1 MVRKKALLGLVSSAA
16 LLAMV
21 AGGAVTANAAE
32 VRVTDA
38 DLAKNQTLTVNAGSY
53 NIANSK
59 FKAVPLALYSYATV
73 DNKDT
78 PATTDDA
85 ITSYDA
91 TTVAELKDAINQ
103 SLTQAGIDTS
113 GKGQSGLAYD
123 ANNPMPWVAEN
134 LLDSTNSPWAGK
146 LRDFFDKLKNT
157 AAFKTAINNGT
168 AMTATGSTATAS
180 VRPGIYAIVDTTATG
195 RAAIV
200 AMTGTGINGVTR
212 LKATKSGSP
221 EYVLG
226 QVEYK
231 AHDTTVSKRI
241 TAVDK
246 NGQVSSDGLNAA
258 APIDDVVEMKLTST
272 VPNWTGYD
280 KYTYKLVDT
289 YSQGLKLLNSD
300 TYPVTVKVDNKPLTK
315 GTNYTLTANEGSR
328 TFTVNFGTADAGITA
343 QKETFPVGAP
353 VEVTY
358 KMRVTGAA
366 VQGTANV
373 NNVNVQYS
381 HNPNNWTDLETKP
394 GNEVK
399 VFVGKVNL
407 KKTDMDG
414 NSLAGAE
421 FQLKSAKEGSAA
433 LYVVKTGEGKYRLAT
448 TGEKGAVKDMKTDTQ
463 GNLEIQ
469 GVTNT
474 KGGADNYYLKEV
486 KSPFNFH
493 RLPVVGIHVDVN
505 EKNGS
510 YQVIEKD
517 GDTDNMATVASN
529 VVTVKNAR
537 NLFDM
542 PKTGSTWMVIF
553 GSGAA
558 AMLVAAGLL
567 LYVGMRK
574 SHQAK

>member
-78 PATTDDA
+78 AATTDDA

-91 TTVAELKDAINQ
+91 TTVAALKDAINQ
-103 SLTQAGIDTS
+103 SLTAAGIDTTA
-113 GKGQSGLAYD
+113 KGQSGLAYD

-157 AAFKTAINNGT
+157 QAFKMAINNGT

-200 AMTGTGINGVTR
+200 AMTGTGINGVTK

-258 APIDDVVEMKLTST
+258 APIDGVVEMKLTST

-399 VFVGKVNL
+399 VVVGKVNL
-407 KKTDMDG
+407 VKTDRDG
-414 NSLAGAE
+414 NRLAGAE
-421 FQLKSAKEGSAA
+421 RRLHESKNGPE

-448 TGEKGAVKDMKTDTQ
+448 TGERGAVKDMKTDTQ

-510 YQVIEKD
+510 HQVTEKD
-517 GDTDNMATVASN
+517 GDTDNMATVANN

-553 GSGAA
+553 GTGAA
-558 AMLVAAGLL
+558 ALLVAAGLL

-574 SHQAK
+574 SRQAK

>member
-91 TTVAELKDAINQ
+91 TTVAALKDAINQ

-180 VRPGIYAIVDTTATG
+180 VRPGIYAIADTTATG

-200 AMTGTGINGVTR
+200 AMTGTGINGVTK

-258 APIDDVVEMKLTST
+258 APIDGVVEMKLT
-272 VPNWTGYD
+272 P
-280 KYTYKLVDT
+280 
-289 YSQGLKLLNSD
+289 
-300 TYPVTVKVDNKPLTK
+300 
-315 GTNYTLTANEGSR
+315 
-328 TFTVNFGTADAGITA
+328 FTDWAVVFG
-343 QKETFPVGAP
+343 
-353 VEVTY
+353 
-358 KMRVTGAA
+358 
-366 VQGTANV
+366 
-373 NNVNVQYS
+373 
-381 HNPNNWTDLETKP
+381 
-394 GNEVK
+394 
-399 VFVGKVNL
+399 
-407 KKTDMDG
+407 
-414 NSLAGAE
+414 
-421 FQLKSAKEGSAA
+421 
-433 LYVVKTGEGKYRLAT
+433 
-448 TGEKGAVKDMKTDTQ
+448 
-463 GNLEIQ
+463 
-469 GVTNT
+469 
-474 KGGADNYYLKEV
+474 
-486 KSPFNFH
+486 
-493 RLPVVGIHVDVN
+493 
-505 EKNGS
+505 
-510 YQVIEKD
+510 
-517 GDTDNMATVASN
+517 
-529 VVTVKNAR
+529 
-537 NLFDM
+537 
-542 PKTGSTWMVIF
+542 F
-553 GSGAA
+553 G
-558 AMLVAAGLL
+558 
-567 LYVGMRK
+567 
-574 SHQAK
+574 

>member
-1 MVRKKALLGLVSSAA
+1 
-16 LLAMV
+16 
-21 AGGAVTANAAE
+21 
-32 VRVTDA
+32 
-38 DLAKNQTLTVNAGSY
+38 
-53 NIANSK
+53 
-59 FKAVPLALYSYATV
+59 
-73 DNKDT
+73 
-78 PATTDDA
+78 
-85 ITSYDA
+85 
-91 TTVAELKDAINQ
+91 
-103 SLTQAGIDTS
+103 
-113 GKGQSGLAYD
+113 
-123 ANNPMPWVAEN
+123 MPWVAEN

-200 AMTGTGINGVTR
+200 AMTGTGINGVTK

-258 APIDDVVEMKLTST
+258 APIDGVVEMKLTST

-517 GDTDNMATVASN
+517 GDTDNMATVADN

-558 AMLVAAGLL
+558 ALLVAAGLL

>member
-59 FKAVPLALYSYATV
+59 FKAVSLALYSYATV

-78 PATTDDA
+78 AATTDDA

-91 TTVAELKDAINQ
+91 TTVAALKDAINQ

-200 AMTGTGINGVTR
+200 AMTGTGINGVTK

-231 AHDTTVSKRI
+231 AHDTTVSKKI

-258 APIDDVVEMKLTST
+258 APIDGVVEMKLTST

-414 NSLAGAE
+414 NRLAGAE
-421 FQLKSAKEGSAA
+421 FRLHESKNGPE

-448 TGEKGAVKDMKTDTQ
+448 TGERGAVKDMKTDTQ

-510 YQVIEKD
+510 YQVTEKD
-517 GDTDNMATVASN
+517 GDTDNMATVANN

-553 GSGAA
+553 GTGAA
-558 AMLVAAGLL
+558 ALLVAAGLL

-574 SHQAK
+574 SRQIK

>member
-78 PATTDDA
+78 AATTDDA

-91 TTVAELKDAINQ
+91 TTVAALKDAINQ
-103 SLTQAGIDTS
+103 SLTAAGIDTTA
-113 GKGQSGLAYD
+113 KGQSGLAYD

-200 AMTGTGINGVTR
+200 AMTGTGINGVTK
-212 LKATKSGSP
+212 LKAAKSGSP

-258 APIDDVVEMKLTST
+258 APIDGVAEMKLTST

-315 GTNYTLTANEGSR
+315 GTNYTLTTNEGSR

-414 NSLAGAE
+414 NRLAGAE
-421 FQLKSAKEGSAA
+421 FRLHESKNGPE

-553 GSGAA
+553 GTGAA
-558 AMLVAAGLL
+558 ALLVAAGLL

-574 SHQAK
+574 SRQAK

>member
-78 PATTDDA
+78 AATTDDA

-91 TTVAELKDAINQ
+91 TTVAALKDAINQ
-103 SLTQAGIDTS
+103 SLTAAGIDTTA
-113 GKGQSGLAYD
+113 KGQSGLAYD

-157 AAFKTAINNGT
+157 AAFKTAINNGA

-200 AMTGTGINGVTR
+200 AMTGTGINGVTK

-231 AHDTTVSKRI
+231 AHDTTVSKKI

-258 APIDDVVEMKLTST
+258 APIDGVVEMKLTST

-315 GTNYTLTANEGSR
+315 GTNYTLTANEANR

-407 KKTDMDG
+407 VKTDMDG
-414 NSLAGAE
+414 NRLAGAE
-421 FQLKSAKEGSAA
+421 FRLHESKNGPE

-510 YQVIEKD
+510 YQVTEKD
-517 GDTDNMATVASN
+517 GDTDNMATVANN

-553 GSGAA
+553 GTGAA
-558 AMLVAAGLL
+558 ALLVAAGLL

-574 SHQAK
+574 SRQAK

>member
-32 VRVTDA
+32 VRVSDA

-78 PATTDDA
+78 AATTDDA

-157 AAFKTAINNGT
+157 QAFKTAINNGT

-200 AMTGTGINGVTR
+200 AMTGTGINGVTK
-212 LKATKSGSP
+212 LKAAKSGSP

-258 APIDDVVEMKLTST
+258 APIDGVVEMKLTST

-343 QKETFPVGAP
+343 QKDTFPVGAP

-421 FQLKSAKEGSAA
+421 FRLHESKNGPE

-510 YQVIEKD
+510 HQVTEKD
-517 GDTDNMATVASN
+517 GDTDNMATVANN

-553 GSGAA
+553 GTGAA
-558 AMLVAAGLL
+558 ALLIAAGLL

-574 SHQAK
+574 SRQTK

>member
-1 MVRKKALLGLVSSAA
+1 
-16 LLAMV
+16 MV

-78 PATTDDA
+78 AATTDDA

-91 TTVAELKDAINQ
+91 TTVAALKDAINQ
-103 SLTQAGIDTS
+103 SLTAAGIDTTA
-113 GKGQSGLAYD
+113 KGQSGLAYD

-134 LLDSTNSPWAGK
+134 LLDSTNSPWAGE

-157 AAFKTAINNGT
+157 QAFKMAINNGT

-200 AMTGTGINGVTR
+200 AMTGTGINGVTK

-258 APIDDVVEMKLTST
+258 APIDGVVEMKLTST

-381 HNPNNWTDLETKP
+381 HNPNNSTDLETKP

-407 KKTDMDG
+407 VK
-414 NSLAGAE
+414 AGAE
-421 FQLKSAKEGSAA
+421 FRLHESKNGPE

-448 TGEKGAVKDMKTDTQ
+448 TGERGAVKDMKTDTQ

-510 YQVIEKD
+510 HQVTEKD
-517 GDTDNMATVASN
+517 GDTDNMATVANN

-553 GSGAA
+553 GTGAA
-558 AMLVAAGLL
+558 ALLVAAGLL

-574 SHQAK
+574 SRQAK

>member
-78 PATTDDA
+78 AATTDDA

-91 TTVAELKDAINQ
+91 TTVAALKDAINQ
-103 SLTQAGIDTS
+103 SLTAAGIDTTA
-113 GKGQSGLAYD
+113 KGQSGLAYD
-123 ANNPMPWVAEN
+123 ANNPMPWVVEN

-200 AMTGTGINGVTR
+200 AMTGTGINGVTK
-212 LKATKSGSP
+212 LKAAKSGSP

-258 APIDDVVEMKLTST
+258 APIDGVVEMKLTST

-315 GTNYTLTANEGSR
+315 GTNYTLTTNEGSR

-414 NSLAGAE
+414 NRLAGAE
-421 FQLKSAKEGSAA
+421 FRLHESKNGPE

-574 SHQAK
+574 SRQAK

>member
-78 PATTDDA
+78 AATTDDA

-91 TTVAELKDAINQ
+91 TTVAALKDAINQ
-103 SLTQAGIDTS
+103 SLTAAGIDTTA
-113 GKGQSGLAYD
+113 KGQSGLAYD

-157 AAFKTAINNGT
+157 QAFKMAINNGT

-200 AMTGTGINGVTR
+200 AMTGTGINGVTK

-258 APIDDVVEMKLTST
+258 APIDGVVEMKLTST

-407 KKTDMDG
+407 VKTDMDG
-414 NSLAGAE
+414 NRLAGAE
-421 FQLKSAKEGSAA
+421 FRLHESKNGPE

-448 TGEKGAVKDMKTDTQ
+448 TGERGAVKDMKTDTQ

-510 YQVIEKD
+510 HQVTEKD
-517 GDTDNMATVASN
+517 GDTDNMATVANN

-553 GSGAA
+553 GTGAA
-558 AMLVAAGLL
+558 ALLVAAGLL

-574 SHQAK
+574 SRQAK

>member
-78 PATTDDA
+78 AATTDDA

-91 TTVAELKDAINQ
+91 TTVAALKDAINQ
-103 SLTQAGIDTS
+103 SLTQAGIDTTA
-113 GKGQSGLAYD
+113 KGQSGLAYD

-157 AAFKTAINNGT
+157 AAFKMAINNGT
-168 AMTATGSTATAS
+168 AMTATGSTAMAS

-200 AMTGTGINGVTR
+200 AMTGTGINGVTK

-258 APIDDVVEMKLTST
+258 APIDGVVEMKLTST

-407 KKTDMDG
+407 VKTDMDG
-414 NSLAGAE
+414 NRLAGAE
-421 FQLKSAKEGSAA
+421 FRLHESKNGPE

-510 YQVIEKD
+510 HQVTEKD

-574 SHQAK
+574 SRQIK